1 MSTGTPFTTDCG
13 FAPAFRSPA
22 ACRAIS
28 TCGWLA
34 APRSCCCT
42 TTNPAMAAT
51 VAMALSTIHS
61 GSARLI
67 STFRSTPE
75 PRGGY
80 TRYLLATDGA
90 GDPDRRW
97 PRAARRDRR
106 RPRRPSDRHAPR
118 DAWLRPSLRTPCRR
132 RRRARRVPDRLRPPR
147 LWRINGAARPD
158 GRRLRRRRERD
169 RKCARFRPD
178 RRVGPVGRRPARAR
192 VRGAAPR
199 ACRRRGIARLARTL
213 RRAGTGLL
221 RRHGPGERR
230 RHPPNA

>member
-1 MSTGTPFTTDCG
+1 
-13 FAPAFRSPA
+13 
-22 ACRAIS
+22 
-28 TCGWLA
+28 
-34 APRSCCCT
+34 
-42 TTNPAMAAT
+42 MAAT
-51 VAMALSTIHS
+51 VAMPLSTIHS

-132 RRRARRVPDRLRPPR
+132 RRR
-147 LWRINGAARPD
+147 
-158 GRRLRRRRERD
+158 RERD
-169 RKCARFRPD
+169 RKFAWFRPD

-221 RRHGPGERR
+221 RRHGP
-230 RHPPNA
+230 